1 MEAKKNPAYDLSRQ
15 RNKFFLIGLSLS
27 IGLAISGFEWTTVK
41 VQPKPKEYN
50 EVIADPIF
58 YIPAV
63 KMESPAAPPIT
74 VEKKQLEHKQ
84 TDPALAITIVETK
97 DQTTPDEVVPTIDYT
112 GNTTNSLPIIADVE
126 NSEDIVVFAE
136 HQPEPING
144 LKAFYE
150 QLGKSIKYPT
160 QAKRNGTE
168 GKVFVEFIIN
178 KNGEPSDLKILR
190 GIGSG
195 CDEEAMRVLALT
207 KWEPGKQRGKPVRV
221 KMILPVYF
229 QLER

>member
-27 IGLAISGFEWTTVK
+27 IGLAISAFEWTTVK
-41 VQPKPKEYN
+41 TPSKI
-50 EVIADPIF
+50 IACNF
-58 YIPAV
+58 Q
-63 KMESPAAPPIT
+63 ESPIEFIVPSTTIATPPSPETVKKLEPKKIAT
-74 VEKKQLEHKQ
+74 PDIGEIVAVSNETEIEETPEIDLEKYNAIPLQSNSIVEDPDTEETDFFTLVEK
-84 TDPALAITIVETK
+84 
-97 DQTTPDEVVPTIDYT
+97 
-112 GNTTNSLPIIADVE
+112 
-126 NSEDIVVFAE
+126 
-136 HQPEPING
+136 QPEPING
-144 LKAFYE
+144 IKAFYE
-150 QLGKSIKYPT
+150 QLGKSVKYPI

-178 KNGEPSDLKILR
+178 KNGEPTDLKILR

-221 KMILPVYF
+221 KMVLPIYF
-229 QLER
+229 KLSH

>member
-27 IGLAISGFEWTTVK
+27 IGLAISGFEWTSVK

-63 KMESPAAPPIT
+63 KMESPTTPPIQ
-74 VEKKQLEHKQ
+74 VEKRKQEQKQ
-84 TDPALAITIVETK
+84 TEPALVITIVETK
-97 DQTTPDEVVPTIDYT
+97 DQTTPDEVVPTIDYKD
-112 GNTTNSLPIIADVE
+112 NTINSLPIIADVE

-221 KMILPVYF
+221 KMILPIYF

>member
-1 MEAKKNPAYDLSRQ
+1 
-15 RNKFFLIGLSLS
+15 
-27 IGLAISGFEWTTVK
+27 
-41 VQPKPKEYN
+41 
-50 EVIADPIF
+50 
-58 YIPAV
+58 
-63 KMESPAAPPIT
+63 MESPTTPPIQ
-74 VEKKQLEHKQ
+74 VEKRKQEQKQ
-84 TDPALAITIVETK
+84 TEPATAITIIETK
-97 DQTTPDEVVPTIDYT
+97 DQTSSDLITPEINYESNTSNSILIISEPEDTDVIEVFP
-112 GNTTNSLPIIADVE
+112 E
-126 NSEDIVVFAE
+126 R
-136 HQPEPING
+136 QPEPING

-221 KMILPVYF
+221 KMILPIYF